1 MLCFNVWNVLSVYAG
16 GRLSVVANKSRILP
30 VKSWGGPEIISK
42 QQWRSNQSQT
52 RHALMDLRRKA
63 IPVDRQRQV
72 LYELVEKLDRSPQE
86 KSFAIQEGAIELFKE
101 YLHLSDPA
109 IVEHARLGLALLG
122 YVPPLPSPGIRILSI
137 DGGGIRGIIVM
148 ELLRKIE
155 KLTNRRIFD
164 LFDMVCGVS
173 TGAILVCALA
183 SEKNLTLDE
192 GLHLYK
198 KMSHKMFHRPTTLDK
213 LTGASRLVSSHA
225 YYDVELWETLLKRHI
240 GHRRII
246 DTSKLLHVPKFC
258 CVSTTICDDYIDA
271 HVFRNYTF
279 PLNVQSVYSG
289 SHRARLWEVV
299 RASSAAPAYFGD
311 FQLGD
316 QLHQDGGILYNNP
329 TTVAI
334 HEAKCLWPGERIQ
347 CVVSFGTGR
356 TRTRPKDWKDGQKII
371 SENML
376 ERVSLSSSWKT
387 KFLRILDS
395 ATDTEAT
402 HTILSDLLPAGR
414 YFRFNPYLTEFL
426 SMVEIRPEKIAQLE
440 QDTMEYFLRNE
451 DKFEMVADLLTQ
463 KRNILSKA
471 YASIRTAFS

>member
-1 MLCFNVWNVLSVYAG
+1 MTNWKVLG
-16 GRLSVVANKSRILP
+16 NRLPIVASRSGILP
-30 VKSWGGPEIISK
+30 LGTWYERDKLCEQPK
-42 QQWRSNQSQT
+42 RSNQSQT
-52 RHALMDLRRKA
+52 RHALLDLRRKS

-72 LYELVEKLDRSPQE
+72 LRELVDKLDRLPNE
-86 KSFAIQEGAIELFKE
+86 KRFAIQEGAIDLLKD
-101 YLHLSDPA
+101 YLHSPDPA
-109 IVEHARLGLALLG
+109 IVDNARLGLALLG
-122 YVPPLPSPGIRILSI
+122 YLPTLPGPGIRILSI
-137 DGGGIRGIIVM
+137 DGGGIRGLIVM

-155 KLTNRRIFD
+155 KMTNRRIFE
-164 LFDMVCGVS
+164 LFDLVCGVS

-192 GLHLYK
+192 GIHLYK
-198 KMSHKMFHRPTTLDK
+198 KMSRKMFHRPSTLDK

-225 YYDVELWETLLKRHI
+225 YYDIDLWETLLKRHI

-246 DTSKLLHVPKFC
+246 DTSQLPHVPKFC
-258 CVSTTICDDYIDA
+258 CVSTTICEDYIDA

-289 SHRARLWEVV
+289 SHSARLWEVV

-311 FQLGD
+311 FQLDG

-356 TRTRPKDWKDGQKII
+356 TQNRPSDWKDGQKII
-371 SENML
+371 SPTML
-376 ERVSLSSSWKT
+376 ERASLSSSWKT

-402 HTILSDLLPAGR
+402 HTILSDLLPPGR

-426 SMVEIRPEKIAQLE
+426 SMVEVRPEKLAQLE
-440 QDTMEYFLRNE
+440 RDTLEYYRRNE
-451 DKFEMVADLLTQ
+451 DKFELVADLLTR
-463 KRNILSKA
+463 KRSIISKT
-471 YASIRTAFS
+471 YDSIRAAFS